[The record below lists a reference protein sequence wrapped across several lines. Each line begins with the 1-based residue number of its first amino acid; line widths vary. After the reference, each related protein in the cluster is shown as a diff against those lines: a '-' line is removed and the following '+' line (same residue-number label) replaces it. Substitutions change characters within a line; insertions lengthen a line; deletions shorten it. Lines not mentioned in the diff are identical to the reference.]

1 MDRSPARVMLL
12 WLCLLL
18 AAPALQAQQPPVAQD
33 PPAPTTAPTSI
44 PVAPAKPAQPTQP
57 TPLLQRLGAAAP
69 EPAALAPVAGPR
81 VALET
86 SMGRIVVELYPD
98 KAPKTV
104 ANFLAYVEDGHYN
117 GTVFHRVIGNFLV
130 QGGAYTPDM
139 QQKPERAPVPSEAA
153 NGLSNLRGTL
163 AAARRTGDAN
173 SATAQFFIN
182 TVDNRPLDWRGDA
195 TPEMAGFCVFGRVVE
210 GLDVVDRIRV
220 VPTGARPPFAADV
233 PVTPVLIE
241 RATLLH
247 D

>member
-1 MDRSPARVMLL
+1 MDRTPARATLL

-18 AAPALQAQQPPVAQD
+18 AAPALRAQQPPAVQD
-33 PPAPTTAPTSI
+33 PPAPTPATAPATT
-44 PVAPAKPAQPTQP
+44 PAKPAQATPP
-57 TPLLQRLGAAAP
+57 GPLLQRLGEATA
-69 EPAALAPVAGPR
+69 EQPALSPTAGPR
-81 VALET
+81 VAFET
-86 SMGRIVVELYPD
+86 SMGRIVFELYPD

-117 GTVFHRVIGNFLV
+117 GTIFHRVIGNFLV

-139 QQKPERAPVPSEAA
+139 QQKPERAPVASEAA

-163 AAARRTGDAN
+163 AAARRSSDPN

-195 TPEMAGFCVFGRVVE
+195 SAESAGYCVFGRVVE
-210 GLDVVDRIRV
+210 GLDVLDRIRV
-220 VPTGARPPFAADV
+220 VPTGARAPFPADV
-233 PVTPVLIE
+233 PVTPVLVE
-241 RATLLH
+241 RAVVLA